1 MPEKYMY
8 KINSSD
14 IPVLYPYPLFNTFVL
29 FNIVTYKWYLRH
41 GNHNF
46 LWTMSWHSY
55 EDMLLYSFSLLGEDY
70 SIYRLRSYI
79 SYIENMPNTHL
90 IIFDAQNEIDW
101 RFILLYD
108 IWILL
113 QV

>member
-1 MPEKYMY
+1 MY

-14 IPVLYPYPLFNTFVL
+14 IPVLYPYPLFNTFVV

-55 EDMLLYSFSLLGEDY
+55 EDMLLYSFSFLGEDY

-79 SYIENMPNTHL
+79 SYIENMPNTQFG
-90 IIFDAQNEIDW
+90 IFDAQNEIDW
-101 RFILLYD
+101 SFILLYD